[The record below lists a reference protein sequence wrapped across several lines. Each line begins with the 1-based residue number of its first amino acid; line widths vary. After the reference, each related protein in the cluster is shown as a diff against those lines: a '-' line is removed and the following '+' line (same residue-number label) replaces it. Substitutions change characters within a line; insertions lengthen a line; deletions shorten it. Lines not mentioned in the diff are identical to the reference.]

1 MADTIVLFPHC
12 TWETFPYR
20 AMIESAGR
28 GRDVYVVASE
38 AAMAGAPERYRAIA
52 PEALADI
59 PWACTAA
66 IVTHPCWIYEV
77 AGRQPEALVLLLPAE
92 LEQGDEAYLHCRDA
106 LCASAT
112 LVVAG
117 SEPFYF
123 EQWFRRGRVFMQDGI
138 DTAADAIAAAAVS
151 DAVSGKGVAS
161 LARLQL
167 LRRCDFREEQLK
179 VLLPS
184 AMQSFFQTVYS
195 YLLGDA
201 DKAEQLGKAAFERA
215 IFSGDSGAIP
225 TYFRF
230 LSAVRLLQGRLSEA
244 IDTYGISSVT
254 DHERDAFSELV
265 GLQAAGRDRLASAL
279 LYRLNDDF
287 RHAAEL
293 LESLVGSSDL
303 DSDARSRATE
313 LLVDVYLLSGRPDA
327 ALPLLETSPRSVQG
341 RLKRLQLEGKVL
353 ALQGERHAAVHA
365 MLQAAMTGME
375 PLKAIAELAAVDY
388 KAHQLAEGEY
398 A

>member
-1 MADTIVLFPHC
+1 MADTLVLFPHC
-12 TWETFPYR
+12 AWGDFPYR
-20 AMIESAGR
+20 PMIESAGR
-28 GRDVYVVASE
+28 GRAVYVVASA
-38 AAMAGAPERYRAIA
+38 AAMAGAPEGYRAIA
-52 PEALADI
+52 PETLADI
-59 PWACTAA
+59 PWASTAA
-66 IVTHPCWIYEV
+66 VVTHPCWIYEI
-77 AGRQPEALVLLLPAE
+77 AGRQPEALIMLLPAE

-106 LCASAT
+106 LCASAS

-123 EQWFRRGRVFMQDGI
+123 EQWFRRDRVFMQDGI
-138 DTAADAIAAAAVS
+138 DTAADGIAEAAVR
-151 DAVSGKGVAS
+151 DAISGKGVAS
-161 LARLQL
+161 LAKLQL

-179 VLLPS
+179 LLLPS
-184 AMQSFFQTVYS
+184 AMQTFFQTVYS

-215 IFSGDSGAIP
+215 IFTGDSGAIS

-230 LSAVRLLQGRLSEA
+230 LSAVRLLQGRLSDA
-244 IDTYGISSVT
+244 IDTYGISAVT

-265 GLQAAGRDRLASAL
+265 ELLASGRDKLASAL
-279 LYRLNDDF
+279 LYRLNDDY

-293 LESLVGSSDL
+293 LLPLVGGAGVDPSV
-303 DSDARSRATE
+303 RSRAAE
-313 LLVDVYLLSGRPDA
+313 LLVEVYMLSGRPDA
-327 ALPLLETSPRSVQG
+327 ALPLMEAPPRSVQA
-341 RLKRLQLEGKVL
+341 RLKRLQIEGAVL